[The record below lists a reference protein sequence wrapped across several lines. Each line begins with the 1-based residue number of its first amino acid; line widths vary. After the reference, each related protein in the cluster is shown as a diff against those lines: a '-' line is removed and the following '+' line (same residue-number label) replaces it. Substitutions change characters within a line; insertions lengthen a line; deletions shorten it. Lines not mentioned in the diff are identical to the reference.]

1 MRKAFKGGRRG
12 STTGDEDAQNGIS
25 DNGGQ
30 RRLDLRDT
38 MPKPRAFTLR
48 PGGGAAISGS
58 SQNKETSPVMAA
70 GSPPTAS
77 KTPRAVQ
84 FVEETNAAGSG
95 RFNRSG
101 RSHGGLPSDE
111 LTTTTMEASTGA
123 FEATPSLGGRSQKS
137 DFGTTA
143 EVTLAEEYFGFYTGE
158 AHYITKCFVMECNRH
173 WRRAVRDLGNKA
185 PLRFHANEGIQ
196 KANSLTAGETR
207 NILLGHSARV
217 VDSWM
222 GAVKSLRDRALVVVH
237 KCLESAYM
245 PRTQGPQSSI
255 MFVGVEDAESFVD
268 LEEMAYIHVWKSRR
282 EGRAFQHSLRALA
295 QVRQD
300 VLLPPIVATPFS
312 IAVAFQGRFIT
323 VTWMVPLVHSKPQQI
338 EGGILAQVE
347 EVWRRAVG
355 VDKEGIRVPLYAGG
369 DGRYYGM
376 TMDILADSNLTLTS
390 ESTLHERF
398 EYNCRDDLVEFVRT
412 GEGASNLAHTKNG
425 IEDRL
430 LPALQRK
437 MKDIKQLLNSP
448 PNFVSH
454 LFHSCGVNLQ
464 LMLHVRDRF
473 SMQVNERKDQL
484 VSLLTIG
491 DFSKAKTY
499 ILECIDNEVVA
510 RTMKALILGAI
521 AHATRSYVPYSR
533 DDMSEVI
540 LRCANSTITGFL
552 RSAKFIKNV
561 LLPAVQKKFIKA
573 PDFVLDM
580 DKLHIMRIFKH
591 LEERLGLTFDP
602 QEKKFVHAEVK
613 PFYLGCSGRKP
624 IPYCPLN
631 DASVVALEFLAAQ
644 KSWRKGQPMV
654 RRMLATLMAV
664 SVSATGINLSID
676 GCFTIFTESLTDVL
690 SRHEREQK
698 RYFGVVGGSAVSG
711 SRMGG
716 GSTGGTL
723 GSAGDV
729 IGSGG
734 VAPHLLMIGIMGEIV
749 QSESPAVTAS
759 ELEYLCR
766 IRVLEFAD
774 KMFVAER
781 CQQLFSFFSSPKG
794 MITVRLD
801 DTDTRVKVLSLWGR
815 SIMRGIEN
823 VAHQPEIGKAM
834 DPKKMYERVL
844 GKYPL
849 PTATNLETFLSLV
862 TDDDHMQ
869 AISQSPPEVRSDII
883 RAFVAATIV
892 VKTSTSERCARVIIS
907 FSDAIYD
914 DIFEEL
920 HPTLADSLCALH
932 DELPRSSAMA
942 FMIALI
948 VAPSLM
954 HHPGSAR
961 LAMAIGSM
969 IRQLK
974 LAKRLLLPEELDIF
988 HIVSQGKILHQTVL
1002 NCAEGKER
1010 AEDEAL
1016 YKHVLEQEE
1025 GHNDA
1030 MTTRRKLLSDDENEG
1045 NGDENE
1051 DDEDTADT
1059 KSEVYS
1065 VSTQMMMSS
1074 RPPGHFLIA
1083 KWLGEFLERPEC
1095 LELLERHRIELSY
1108 QQYTLLLT
1116 EEVRRDIMIDQ
1127 REKELFQIREM
1138 ADRFVVERKLYMEYL
1153 ERSDEFL
1160 RYQIVGGYEL
1170 RFRCVLHEFHNRTL
1184 YRLTRHSEFQR
1195 MILGILNIVCQQKIA
1210 ERVFRQEAEA
1220 RLRREGKYL
1229 LSLLEVVEHAHRIVT
1244 VQQESSERRRV
1255 LFPRHGEAMLSDD
1268 YGWRWST
1275 QTHWLVTTL
1284 SMKHFEVSQRI
1295 QREALIGLIALHERA
1310 TRHELAQRLAR
1321 EHAQGLETLER
1332 RLVSQA
1338 QYVDSRMAL
1347 QETCERLQIMQH
1359 EQVEATRS
1367 LHDTFTDIRQHE
1379 IGELRRNLVLNA
1391 LPFYQSQ
1398 WRSFFLQW
1406 VDIQLTMERFIHV
1419 QHAESKHRAEVLLP
1433 LWQKLGRDSQSE
1445 RQKRV
1450 IDEEASA
1457 RYNNFLDYK
1466 LAVLL
1471 LDEHKGR
1478 DVNII
1483 AKESD
1488 ARRMRLQAYHNKMQ
1502 ASNRNESVQRLLG
1515 DEARARRH
1523 LIATMAP
1530 LTASPAIGVQLQWI
1544 AFSSIEDV
1552 KRQERRHFAA
1562 ILAVLGIEEVVGF
1575 RQPEHHDGARQTTQR
1590 RWRLTEA
1597 ETELRRTF
1605 ESEEVAG
1612 RFLLEEQHSRLQHCS
1627 DESFERQ
1634 EWWYLYRDTTSLVLQ
1649 DEELRVSIQQH
1660 APHRR
1665 PPTSSSLE
1673 LQYTGASPMVS
1684 RTPHPPPSASSYG
1697 RVPSSPLEAVG
1708 YRRGGS
1714 SIHSA
1719 SAQPPTTQPGAAQT
1733 PSPLTHRDLAGS
1745 GNTPHSL
1752 TSPRQP
1758 ATSRPISMS
1767 GHRGSGSGIGGSADA
1782 SATTYMTHLL
1792 SRFDAG
1798 YFDRAA
1804 SGSGRGSRPPTSSA
1818 AQQPPHHRGGG
1829 DGITKVST
1837 SSPMFPSIH
1846 AHRASEETV
1855 ALDKTW

>member
-12 STTGDEDAQNGIS
+12 STAEDDMTAGIS
-25 DNGGQ
+25 DSGGQ
-30 RRLDLRDT
+30 RRMDLRENN
-38 MPKPRAFTLR
+38 PKPRAFTLR
-48 PGGGAAISGS
+48 STAATTTPA
-58 SQNKETSPVMAA
+58 NKESSPITAA
-70 GSPPTAS
+70 GSPPTSS

-84 FVEETNAAGSG
+84 FVEDANAGSG

-101 RSHGGLPSDE
+101 RHNNNSFSGSNNNPNQINADDPTSGDTSSVVGGV
-111 LTTTTMEASTGA
+111 
-123 FEATPSLGGRSQKS
+123 EATPSMGGRSQKS

-143 EVTLAEEYFGFYTGE
+143 EVTLAEEYFSFYTGE

-185 PLRFHANEGIQ
+185 PLRFHANEAIQ

-217 VDSWM
+217 VDGWM
-222 GAVKSLRDRALVVVH
+222 GAVKSLRDRALAIVH

-245 PRTQGPQSSI
+245 PRTQGPTSSI

-323 VTWMVPLVHSKPQQI
+323 VTWMAPLVHSKPQQI

-376 TMDILADSNLTLTS
+376 TMDILADSNLTLTA

-448 PNFVSH
+448 PHFVSH

-491 DFSKAKTY
+491 DFSKAKMF
-499 ILECIDNEVVA
+499 ILESIDNEVVA
-510 RTMKALILGAI
+510 RTLKSLILGAI

-533 DDMSEVI
+533 DDMLEVI

-552 RSAKFIKNV
+552 RSVKFIKNI
-561 LLPAVQKKFIKA
+561 LLPAIQKKFIKA

-602 QEKKFVHAEVK
+602 QEKKFVQADIK
-613 PFYLGCSGRKP
+613 PFYLSCSGRKP

-676 GCFTIFTESLTDVL
+676 GCFTIFTESLCDVL

-698 RYFGVVGGSAVSG
+698 RYFGMVGGSTVAG
-711 SRMGG
+711 SRTAGG
-716 GSTGGTL
+716 RGDTASAAYSGTL

-729 IGSGG
+729 IGNGG

-849 PTATNLETFLSLV
+849 PTATNLETFLSLI
-862 TDDDHMQ
+862 TEDDHMQ
-869 AISQSPPEVRSDII
+869 AISQAPPEVRSDII

-961 LAMAIGSM
+961 LAMEIGSL

-1016 YKHVLEQEE
+1016 YKHVLEQED
-1025 GHNDA
+1025 GTD
-1030 MTTRRKLLSDDENEG
+1030 TRRKLLDEEG
-1045 NGDENE
+1045 E
-1051 DDEDTADT
+1051 DDGEGAEDEAGDDGQ
-1059 KSEVYS
+1059 SEVYS
-1065 VSTQMMMSS
+1065 VSTQMMVSS
-1074 RPPGHFLIA
+1074 RPPGHFLVA

-1108 QQYTLLLT
+1108 QQFTMVLT
-1116 EEVRRDIMIDQ
+1116 EEVRRNIMIDQ

-1138 ADRFVVERKLYMEYL
+1138 ADRQVL
-1153 ERSDEFL
+1153 ERSLYLKYLEESDAFL

-1184 YRLTRHSEFQR
+1184 YRLTRHHEFQL
-1195 MILGILNIVCQQKIA
+1195 MILRILNIVCQQKIA

-1244 VQQESSERRRV
+1244 VQQENSERRRV
-1255 LFPRHGEAMLSDD
+1255 LFPQHGEAMLTDD
-1268 YGWRWST
+1268 FGWRWQA
-1275 QTHWLVTTL
+1275 QTHWLASII

-1295 QREALIGLIALHERA
+1295 QREAFTGLFVLYERA
-1310 TRHELAQRLAR
+1310 TRNELARRLQR
-1321 EHAQGLETLER
+1321 EHTQAAETIER
-1332 RLVSQA
+1332 RLFSQS
-1338 QYVDSRMAL
+1338 QYVESHMVL
-1347 QETCERLQIMQH
+1347 QETEERLQIMQR
-1359 EQVEATRS
+1359 EDTESTRS
-1367 LHDTFTDIRQHE
+1367 LAETYNDIRHHE

-1398 WRSFFLQW
+1398 WKIFFSQW
-1406 VDIQLTMERFIHV
+1406 VDIHLTMERFIHV
-1419 QHAESKHRAEVLLP
+1419 QFHESKQRAEVLLP
-1433 LWQKLGRDSQSE
+1433 RWQKLGRDAQAE
-1445 RQKRV
+1445 RQKS
-1450 IDEEASA
+1450 IFDQEAAA
-1457 RYNNFLDYK
+1457 RYLVMLECK
-1466 LAVLL
+1466 MAVLV
-1471 LDEHKGR
+1471 LDEWKGR
-1478 DVNII
+1478 YINIVV
-1483 AKESD
+1483 KEND
-1488 ARRMRLQAYHNKMQ
+1488 TCRLRLQAYHNKMQ
-1502 ASNRNESVQRLLG
+1502 ASNRSERAQRLFAE
-1515 DEARARRH
+1515 EAQARRQ
-1523 LIATMAP
+1523 LVATMRP
-1530 LTASPAIGVQLQWI
+1530 LTANPAIGVQLQWI
-1544 AFSSIEDV
+1544 AFCSLEDI

-1562 ILAVLGIEEVVGF
+1562 ILSVLGIEEVVGF

-1597 ETELRRTF
+1597 EAELRKAF
-1605 ESEEVAG
+1605 EGDEALS
-1612 RFLLEEQHSRLQHCS
+1612 RFTLDEQHARLQHRS
-1627 DESFERQ
+1627 DELFERQ
-1634 EWWYLYRDTTSLVLQ
+1634 EWWYLYRDTTLLVLQ
-1649 DEELRVSIQQH
+1649 DEELRLSIQQH
-1660 APHRR
+1660 APLRR
-1665 PPTSSSLE
+1665 PPTSASDYYASSPS
-1673 LQYTGASPMVS
+1673 G
-1684 RTPHPPPSASSYG
+1684 RTPHPPASSVS
-1697 RVPSSPLEAVG
+1697 RPQQTPLEASG
-1708 YRRGGS
+1708 YRRYVG
-1714 SIHSA
+1714 SA
-1719 SAQPPTTQPGAAQT
+1719 SPYPPATSVAQT
-1733 PSPLTHRDLAGS
+1733 PSPLTHRDLASS
-1745 GNTPHSL
+1745 GNAAPQSL

-1758 ATSRPISMS
+1758 ATSRPLSMAGS
-1767 GHRGSGSGIGGSADA
+1767 RGGSGASHANDA

-1792 SRFDAG
+1792 SKFDAG
-1798 YFDRAA
+1798 YFERSASGRGTRPPQLQQA
-1804 SGSGRGSRPPTSSA
+1804 TSVARRESGSGIAG
-1818 AQQPPHHRGGG
+1818 
-1829 DGITKVST
+1829 

-1846 AHRASEETV
+1846 AHRTTPPGETI
-1855 ALDKTW
+1855 ATEHTW